1 MTLAGVESLHQ
12 NKAVETPE
20 MDVAYQVPEKSLYWR
35 D

>member
-12 NKAVETPE
+12 NKAIDTPE
-20 MDVAYQVPEKSLYWR
+20 MGIAYQVPEGSLFWR